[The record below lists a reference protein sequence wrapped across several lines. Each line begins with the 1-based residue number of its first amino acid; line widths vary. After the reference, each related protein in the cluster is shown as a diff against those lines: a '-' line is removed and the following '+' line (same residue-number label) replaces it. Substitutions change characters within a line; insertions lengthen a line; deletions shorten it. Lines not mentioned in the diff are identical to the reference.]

1 MESGETMKPCEKLE
15 SGMTKVS
22 GKMTMIQCI
31 FKGERLY
38 DVQQAME
45 DIDIVGMTIW
55 EVKGH
60 GRQMGHIEHYRGLE
74 TKVNLLPKLM
84 LEIVVPDDEVEIIV
98 KSLLEAARTGEIG
111 DGKIFLIPVANAIRV
126 RTGEMGLKAI

>member
-1 MESGETMKPCEKLE
+1 
-15 SGMTKVS
+15 
-22 GKMTMIQCI
+22 MIQCI

-38 DVQQAME
+38 DVTKAME
-45 DIDIVGMTIW
+45 DIGIVGMTIW

-84 LEIVVPDDEVEIIV
+84 LEIVIPSHEVDTIV
-98 KSLLEAARTGEIG
+98 AALLEAARTGDIG
-111 DGKIFLIPVANAIRV
+111 DGKIFLLPVADAIRV
-126 RTGEMGLKAI
+126 RTGERGEVAI